1 MTCSLSLRS
10 SSDVTLSNFGTND
23 MYSVI
28 ELKYNWPLKK
38 YNIKCTGILY
48 VQNFMLKV

>member
-38 YNIKCTGILY
+38 YNIKYILY